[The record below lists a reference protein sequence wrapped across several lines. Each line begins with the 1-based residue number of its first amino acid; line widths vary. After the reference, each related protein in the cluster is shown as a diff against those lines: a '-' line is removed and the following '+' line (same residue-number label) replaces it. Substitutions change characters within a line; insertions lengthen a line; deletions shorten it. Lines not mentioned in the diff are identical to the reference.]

1 MLIFNEN
8 FWLAMMILGWL
19 LGGFTAYF
27 FHNLYTSYKKRYRP
41 VCAKVCNIISK
52 TLVNTGIVL
61 FVISIIA
68 LSIISIK
75 GGL

>member
-1 MLIFNEN
+1 MIFLDEN
-8 FWLAMMILGWL
+8 FWFAMMVLGLL

-27 FHNLYTSYKKRYRP
+27 FHNLHTSYKKRYRP